1 MIYEIIVKKS
11 AVKEI
16 ENLPVKV
23 LPKITQSISDLA
35 VTPRPQH
42 SKKLKGTKSNLWR
55 IRVGDYRVVYLID
68 DKIQIIDVQKV
79 GHRKDVYL

>member
-16 ENLPVKV
+16 ENLPLKV
-23 LPKITQSISDLA
+23 LPKITQSINDLA
-35 VTPRPQH
+35 VTPRPLN

-68 DKIQIIDVQKV
+68 DKIQVIDIQKV